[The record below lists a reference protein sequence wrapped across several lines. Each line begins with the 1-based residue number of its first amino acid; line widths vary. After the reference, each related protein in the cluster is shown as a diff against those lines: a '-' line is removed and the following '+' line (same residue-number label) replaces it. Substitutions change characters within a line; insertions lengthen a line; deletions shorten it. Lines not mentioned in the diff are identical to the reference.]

1 MRSTD
6 LGAVLIDGR
15 PLQGATGHRG
25 VGYYVRDLARGLLAL
40 DQRLAV
46 TLLVDPRL
54 APPAGGQRVDG
65 ALWARAWAPPGP
77 ALLWGRL
84 LGPHWIRR
92 SRCDLWHATFLA
104 PPRVPRATP
113 WVATIHDLIPLR
125 HPRQFSWRQRA
136 VFSRSLALAARAPR
150 VVVVSRST
158 ADLVHAALGTPH
170 SRLVVVPNP
179 VDVDR
184 FAAVTQPGIHGV
196 DAPYLLHLGG
206 FDPLKGV
213 CDLLLPAFA
222 AVARTH
228 RDVVLV
234 LAGPDGPHRSTALRV
249 VADLGLSARVRL
261 LGRLD
266 EAPHAAAVAGAAAVV
281 VSSWEE
287 GFGRPAVEAL
297 AAGVPVAV
305 GPAEATRELTR
316 GAAALSPDA
325 SPTGLARAIEAALES
340 GGPDSADGEE
350 RRWHAARFDFRTVAL
365 EMLEVYRTTLGNG

>member
-1 MRSTD
+1 M
-6 LGAVLIDGR
+6 
-15 PLQGATGHRG
+15 GH
-25 VGYYVRDLARGLLAL
+25 YVRDLARGLLAL
-40 DQRLAV
+40 DQGLAV

-54 APPAGGQRVDG
+54 EPPAAGQRVDG
-65 ALWARAWAPPGP
+65 ALWARAFAPPGP
-77 ALLWGRL
+77 ALLWGRV
-84 LGPHWIRR
+84 LGPSWIRR

-150 VVVVSRST
+150 VVADSRAT
-158 ADLVHAALGTPH
+158 ADLVRSTFGTPAA
-170 SRLVVVPNP
+170 RLEVVPPP

-184 FAAVTQPGIHGV
+184 FGSVPKPGIAGL

-213 CDLLLPAFA
+213 SDLLLPAFA
-222 AVARTH
+222 AVARSH
-228 RDVVLV
+228 RDVVVALTGP
-234 LAGPDGPHRSTALRV
+234 AGHHREHARRV
-249 VADLGLSARVRL
+249 AADLGLSARVRF

-266 EAPHAAAVAGAAAVV
+266 EAGHAAAVAGAAAVV

-287 GFGRPAVEAL
+287 GFGLPAVEAL

-305 GPAEATRELTR
+305 GPAEATREVTR
-316 GAAALSPDA
+316 GVATLATDA
-325 SPTGLARAIEAALES
+325 SPTGLARAIEAALDS
-340 GGPDSADGEE
+340 GGPDSPDGEE